1 MSWKT
6 LSLVALVVL
15 SACVLWLY
23 SIHSIFGAGPV
34 TIAIQVVAALLMIW
48 ARLTFG
54 IRSFHATA
62 NPTAGGLVRSGPY
75 KYIRHPI
82 YAAVLY
88 FVWAGIGAH
97 LSLAS
102 AAAGLL
108 ANRHDGRA
116 HSGRR
121 ETACSYLPGISRVR
135 ADHTASHSVRA
146 LGGLDR
152 SGDPVACM
160 FPALSVARWR
170 SPGRSGGPSRLV
182 HR

>member
-1 MSWKT
+1 MPQRSGVEDPA
-6 LSLVALVVL
+6 SI
-15 SACVLWLY
+15 LWLFL
-23 SIHSIFGAGPV
+23 IHSIFGAGPV
-34 TIAIQVVAALLMIW
+34 TITIQAVAVLLMVW

-108 ANRHDGRA
+108 ATTVTAVRIAAEEKLLVLTYPEYREYARTTPRVISVPSVGR
-116 HSGRR
+116 
-121 ETACSYLPGISRVR
+121 
-135 ADHTASHSVRA
+135 
-146 LGGLDR
+146 LDR
-152 SGDPVACM
+152 GVTIASDKN
-160 FPALSVARWR
+160 
-170 SPGRSGGPSRLV
+170 
-182 HR
+182 

>member
-108 ANRHDGRA
+108 ATAMTALRIAGEEKLLVLTYPEY
-116 HSGRR
+116 R
-121 ETACSYLPGISRVR
+121 EYAQTTPRVIPF
-135 ADHTASHSVRA
+135 V
-146 LGGLDR
+146 L
-152 SGDPVACM
+152 
-160 FPALSVARWR
+160 
-170 SPGRSGGPSRLV
+170 
-182 HR
+182 